1 VRPVNLVPTEQRRAR
16 SSASGGKGAYAV
28 IGVLAVLVAMVA
40 AYVLTANTVTDREND
55 AAVASAE
62 ADRLEAEAARRA
74 GFTDFAQIA
83 QTRLQ
88 SVASVAE
95 TRFDWE
101 RVMRELS
108 RIMPEGSW
116 LQSADASV
124 TGVTDETSDSASA
137 SGTAAQSAQPAL
149 TVVGCTPRQT
159 EVAELMVRMRAMH
172 RVTEV
177 ELNESTQEE
186 LGGPP
191 AVDNCGRFYKFDV
204 TATFTAMP
212 PANEAPEGAR
222 GVPASLGGG
231 S

>member
-1 VRPVNLVPTEQRRAR
+1 MRAVNLIPTEQRRTP
-16 SSASGGKGAYAV
+16 SGAGAGKGAYAV
-28 IGVLAVLVAMVA
+28 VGVLAALVAMVT
-40 AYVLTANTVTDREND
+40 AYVLIANTVTDREND
-55 AAVASAE
+55 AAVAAAE
-62 ADRLEAEAARRA
+62 ADRLEARAARQA
-74 GFTDFAQIA
+74 GFANFAQIA

-108 RIMPEGSW
+108 RIMPAGSW

-124 TGVTDETSDSASA
+124 TGDTEDTSDSATA
-137 SGTAAQSAQPAL
+137 SGAAAAAAQPAL

-172 RVTEV
+172 RVTDV
-177 ELNESTQEE
+177 ELNESTQDEH
-186 LGGPP
+186 GGP
-191 AVDNCGRFYKFDV
+191 ARVDNCGSLYKFDV
-204 TATFTAMP
+204 TATFTDTP
-212 PANEAPEGAR
+212 PTNEAPEGANA
-222 GVPASLGGG
+222 VPASLGGG

>member
-1 VRPVNLVPTEQRRAR
+1 VRPVNLVPSEQRRG
-16 SSASGGKGAYAV
+16 SSGAAGGKAAYAV
-28 IGVLAVLVAMVA
+28 IGVLAALAAMLTV
-40 AYVLTANTVTDREND
+40 YVLTANTVTERTNK
-55 AAVASAE
+55 AAVAAVE
-62 ADRLEAEAARRA
+62 ADRLEAEAARKA
-74 GFTDFAQIA
+74 SFADFAQIA

-88 SVASVAE
+88 SVAGVAE

-124 TGVTDETSDSASA
+124 SGVTEDASDGGTS
-137 SGTAAQSAQPAL
+137 SGTAAATPQPAL
-149 TVVGCTPRQT
+149 TLVGCTRKQT
-159 EVAELMVRMRAMH
+159 EVAQLMVRMRAMH

-177 ELNESTQEE
+177 ELNQSTQED
-186 LGGPP
+186 LRGP
-191 AVDNCGRFYKFDV
+191 ATVDDCGSLYQFDV
-204 TATFTAMP
+204 TAKFEAAP
-212 PANEAPEGAR
+212 PADEAPEGAN

>member
-1 VRPVNLVPTEQRRAR
+1 MRPVNLVPSEQRRAP
-16 SSASGGKGAYAV
+16 SGAGKGAYAV
-28 IGVLAVLVAMVA
+28 IGVLGVLVAMVA
-40 AYVLTANTVTDREND
+40 AYVLTGNTVTEREND
-55 AAVASAE
+55 AAAAAAQ
-62 ADRLEAEAARRA
+62 ADRLEAQAARKA
-74 GFTDFAQIA
+74 GFADFAQIA

-108 RIMPEGSW
+108 RIMPAGSW

-124 TGVTDETSDSASA
+124 TGVTGETADSGTA
-137 SGTAAQSAQPAL
+137 SGTATATPQPAL

-177 ELNESTQEE
+177 ELNESTQQEH
-186 LGGPP
+186 GGPP
-191 AVDNCGRFYKFDV
+191 TVDNCGSLYKFDV
-204 TATFTAMP
+204 TAKFTATP
-212 PANEAPEGAR
+212 PANEAPEGAN